1 MGYAARRRV
10 TATVAGVFVLAASGS
25 GVLAQAAATP
35 APTPSP
41 TASTWTWSPQE
52 PCRPG
57 FAMRTVEPTPAASST
72 AKGGHHTT
80 PAPAPVVRCAPTQ
93 PVPFP
98 APAIASADTVGG
110 AGLAAAGL
118 IWAPTGSVPAP
129 PEPPAVSFLVADLT
143 SGQILAAR
151 APHARLRPASTLKV
165 LLAATVLPRLKGT
178 TKVMATQDD
187 VDAAGSRVGM
197 IAGNP
202 YAVDDLF
209 KALLLSSSNDAAYAL
224 ADAAGGYDQTLAAMN
239 ATAARLGAYDTVAKD
254 PSGLDEDG
262 QMSSA
267 YDLALF
273 ARAAMADARF
283 RTYVGMR
290 TAKFPGGKDAAGVV
304 HDAFDIANIN
314 TFLWNYPGAIGI
326 KTGRT
331 DRAKHTFVGA
341 ATRGGRTLL
350 VVWLGALSADW
361 KPTAALLDWTFAHA
375 SALTPVGTLVAPGTA
390 RRPTP
395 GAATTTTGSTGAP
408 TSASVPTTAPGPSTA
423 ASPGAAGSTAAVTGA
438 PATAAGPSGAA
449 GASPATASSGS
460 TGQTGSPPPAW
471 PFVGLAGV
479 VALGAIGVARRAGR
493 RSAAS

>member
-1 MGYAARRRV
+1 MA
-10 TATVAGVFVLAASGS
+10 TAIGVFALAATGS
-25 GVLAQAAATP
+25 GVLAQAATTP
-35 APTPSP
+35 KPTPSA
-41 TASTWTWSPQE
+41 TSSTWTWSLQE

-57 FAMRTVEPTPAASST
+57 YAMRTIEPTAASPTTSGHHHGSPTPAT
-72 AKGGHHTT
+72 
-80 PAPAPVVRCAPTQ
+80 PVVRCAPTQ

-98 APAIASADTVGG
+98 ANATDPADTIGG
-110 AGLAAAGL
+110 AGLAAPGL
-118 IWAPTGSVPAP
+118 IWAPVGSVPAP
-129 PEPPAVSFLVADLT
+129 PEPPTVSFLVADLAT
-143 SGQILAAR
+143 GQILVAR
-151 APHARLRPASTLKV
+151 QPHAHLRPASTLKV
-165 LLAATVLPRLKGT
+165 LLATTVLPRLKGT
-178 TKVMATQDD
+178 TKVTATQAD

-224 ADAAGGYDQTLAAMN
+224 ADAAGGYDKTLAAMN
-239 ATAARLGAYDTVAKD
+239 ATAARLGAFDTVAKD

-273 ARAAMADARF
+273 ARAAMSDARF
-283 RTYVGMR
+283 RAYVAMR
-290 TAKFPGGKDAAGVV
+290 TATFPGGKDAAGVV
-304 HDAFDIANIN
+304 HDPFAIANIN

-341 ATRGGRTLL
+341 ATRGQRTLL

-375 SALTPVGTLVAPGTA
+375 SSLRPVGTLVAPGTA
-390 RRPTP
+390 RRPGSSTKP
-395 GAATTTTGSTGAP
+395 TGPATSSSTGSS
-408 TSASVPTTAPGPSTA
+408 TSSIGPAAVPSTASGPSTA
-423 ASPGAAGSTAAVTGA
+423 PVPPEATAGAAR
-438 PATAAGPSGAA
+438 PLAA
-449 GASPATASSGS
+449 GASPQSATSS
-460 TGQTGSPPPAW
+460 PAPVW
-471 PFVGLAGV
+471 PFVGVAAV
-479 VALGAIGVARRAGR
+479 VALGAIGVAPRAGR